1 MEGACRA
8 VAVADLLEVP
18 KQQEDTT
25 ATAVATAAELE
36 EVPVPKQEDTT
47 ATAVSTAD
55 LKEVPKQE
63 DTTSSGAAD
72 DEEKEA
78 AGMKRKLAKTGF
90 KSPYDSDYDDDE
102 PYEYNSGDDMEDDNK
117 ESFIEKEA
125 QKIRE
130 KGKATYF
137 MRGMFRCPYCTTK
150 PKPRDGIYE
159 HLMSHARDLSWSAD
173 QDIKTR
179 AEHAALL
186 KALGCYGC
194 FYFASLMLWQDVMVD
209 WIPQSRGA
217 EKKKGTTKNKR
228 DDNARFSEYE
238 LRKQVLD
245 HELDCKTH
253 EHNVKTFMPTWNS
266 YNTTQLGSDLGTII
280 KDIKALA

>member
-1 MEGACRA
+1 MEGARRA
-8 VAVADLLEVP
+8 IGVADLP
-18 KQQEDTT
+18 KQQEVDTT
-25 ATAVATAAELE
+25 TTAVAAAAEE
-36 EVPVPKQEDTT
+36 REVRVPKQEDMT
-47 ATAVSTAD
+47 ATDVAAA
-55 LKEVPKQE
+55 EVPKQE

-102 PYEYNSGDDMEDDNK
+102 PYEYNSGDDVEDDNK

-137 MRGMFRCPYCTTK
+137 RRGMFRCPYRTTK
-150 PKPRDGIYE
+150 PKPRDGVYE
-159 HLMSHARDLSWSAD
+159 HLMSHARGLSRSAD

-194 FYFASLMLWQDVMVD
+194 FYFAALLMLWQDVMVD
-209 WIPQSRGA
+209 WLATCNISIQLSDVDS
-217 EKKKGTTKNKR
+217 NI
-228 DDNARFSEYE
+228 
-238 LRKQVLD
+238 
-245 HELDCKTH
+245 
-253 EHNVKTFMPTWNS
+253 NS
-266 YNTTQLGSDLGTII
+266 NNY
-280 KDIKALA
+280 

>member
-1 MEGACRA
+1 MEGARRA

-25 ATAVATAAELE
+25 ATAVAGAAELE

-47 ATAVSTAD
+47 ATVVAAAD
-55 LKEVPKQE
+55 LKEVPEQE
-63 DTTSSGAAD
+63 DMTSSGAAD

-102 PYEYNSGDDMEDDNK
+102 PYEYNSGDDVEDGNK

-130 KGKATYF
+130 KGKAAYF
-137 MRGMFRCPYCTTK
+137 RRGMFRWPYCTTK
-150 PKPRDGIYE
+150 PKPRDEIYE
-159 HLMSHARDLSWSAD
+159 HLMSHACGLSRSAD

-186 KALGCYGC
+186 KALGP
-194 FYFASLMLWQDVMVD
+194 
-209 WIPQSRGA
+209 I
-217 EKKKGTTKNKR
+217 
-228 DDNARFSEYE
+228 
-238 LRKQVLD
+238 
-245 HELDCKTH
+245 
-253 EHNVKTFMPTWNS
+253 
-266 YNTTQLGSDLGTII
+266 
-280 KDIKALA
+280 

>member
-1 MEGACRA
+1 MEGARRA

-25 ATAVATAAELE
+25 ATAVAATAELE
-36 EVPVPKQEDTT
+36 EVPVPKQEDMI
-47 ATAVSTAD
+47 ATVVAAAD

-102 PYEYNSGDDMEDDNK
+102 PYEYNSGDDVEDGNK

-130 KGKATYF
+130 KGKAAYF
-137 MRGMFRCPYCTTK
+137 RRGMFRYPYCTTK
-150 PKPRDGIYE
+150 PKPRNGIYE
-159 HLMSHARDLSWSAD
+159 HLMSHAHGLSRSAD

-179 AEHAALL
+179 AEHATLL

-194 FYFASLMLWQDVMVD
+194 FYFAASILL
-209 WIPQSRGA
+209 
-217 EKKKGTTKNKR
+217 
-228 DDNARFSEYE
+228 
-238 LRKQVLD
+238 
-245 HELDCKTH
+245 H
-253 EHNVKTFMPTWNS
+253 
-266 YNTTQLGSDLGTII
+266 
-280 KDIKALA
+280 